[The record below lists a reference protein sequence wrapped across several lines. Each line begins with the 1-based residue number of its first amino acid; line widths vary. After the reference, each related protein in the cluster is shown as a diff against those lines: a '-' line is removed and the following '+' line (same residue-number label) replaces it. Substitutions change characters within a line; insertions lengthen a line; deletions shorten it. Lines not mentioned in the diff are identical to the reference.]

1 VGLPALVVALV
12 AVEGCPV
19 AADPVGLLALV
30 VALVAVEGCPAVL
43 AEECPV
49 VVVAEEEVCLP

>member
-1 VGLPALVVALV
+1 MVVEGCPVLV
-12 AVEGCPV
+12 AVEECPV